1 MKKIALKLGAQV
13 QSSVSGKTDLLICGE
28 KVGPTKIAKAEKLG
42 IRVIKEKDY
51 NALFDER

>member
-1 MKKIALKLGAQV
+1 MKKIGLTLGAQL

-42 IRVIKEKDY
+42 IRVMREEDY
-51 NALFDER
+51 NALLYGR

>member
-42 IRVIKEKDY
+42 IRVIRERDY
-51 NALFDER
+51 NALLDER